1 MNDGVKPKIELKELP
16 ADWGEPQHR
25 VSEFTKHVGGL
36 CTRREID
43 IDRLAERL
51 VMDPTQLL
59 KMING
64 RLIPTSLVLS
74 GLARE
79 LHTDVRHLEKLAE
92 EIRVADQPSE

>member
-1 MNDGVKPKIELKELP
+1 MNEAVKPKIGLKELE

-25 VSEFTKHVGGL
+25 ASEFTKHVGGL

-43 IDRLAERL
+43 IDRLAQRL

-64 RLIPTSLVLS
+64 RLMPTSLVLS

-79 LHTDVRHLEKLAE
+79 LHTDVNHLEKLAE
-92 EIRVADQPSE
+92 EIRLADQPNE

>member
-1 MNDGVKPKIELKELP
+1 MNDAVKPKIDLRELP
-16 ADWGEPQHR
+16 ADWGTLQHR

-43 IDRLAERL
+43 IDRLAQRL
-51 VMDPTQLL
+51 AMDPTQLL

-64 RLIPTSLVLS
+64 RLMPTSLVLS

-79 LHTDVRHLEKLAE
+79 LHADVRHLKKLAE
-92 EIRVADQPSE
+92 EIRLADQPSE